1 MNLKDVCGKEGEVK
15 LEEEVIVDVKDDGS
29 SLLPESIAEEE
40 EKLLKAR
47 IQEDEVKC
55 EEAPDLN
62 ETQFD
67 KLDELL
73 TQTKLYSEFLLEK
86 MDDITLV
93 CSFFAAILLI
103 LCQPFGCVNLYCYF
117 FYFKN
122 GGDKEN
128 DAEAEEESN
137 PAVKKKGRGGKRK
150 AASQCNTVSTLCL
163 CGFLLFSCSQQ
174 GHCILDYMCT

>member
-93 CSFFAAILLI
+93 CLFFTALLLI
-103 LCQPFGCVNLYCYF
+103 
-117 FYFKN
+117 
-122 GGDKEN
+122 
-128 DAEAEEESN
+128 
-137 PAVKKKGRGGKRK
+137 
-150 AASQCNTVSTLCL
+150 
-163 CGFLLFSCSQQ
+163 
-174 GHCILDYMCT
+174 